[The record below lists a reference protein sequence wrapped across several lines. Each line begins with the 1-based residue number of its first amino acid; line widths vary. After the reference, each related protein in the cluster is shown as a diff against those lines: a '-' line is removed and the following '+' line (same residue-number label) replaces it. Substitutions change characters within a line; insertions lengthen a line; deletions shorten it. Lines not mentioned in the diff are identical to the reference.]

1 MAVSVGWNSGGF
13 NTFQAAG
20 SYGRR
25 SAKVLPLLCFK
36 ISSSFSKIW
45 LDSPWLECDDC
56 AGLQRTVSFTCHC
69 FAGLQRTVLVFV
81 VVLEEIYPGK
91 LYFQAN
97 PQVQTEIQNADSDIY
112 PHIPV
117 GVGTTSKADAPVA
130 IEAASGVAVPPPM
143 RQMRRAMHVDA
154 VAQDSATDMMV
165 PKIPPQHL
173 VVGSRVEGLF

>member
-1 MAVSVGWNSGGF
+1 MASIHFKPLDHMDAAQQRCYHCYVSKYLVHLAKSGLTVPDWNVTIVQGCIAS
-13 NTFQAAG
+13 
-20 SYGRR
+20 
-25 SAKVLPLLCFK
+25 
-36 ISSSFSKIW
+36 
-45 LDSPWLECDDC
+45 
-56 AGLQRTVSFTCHC
+56 LQRTVSFTCHC

-117 GVGTTSKADAPVA
+117 GVGTTSKADPAVAPVA
-130 IEAASGVAVPPPM
+130 IEAASGVAVPPLM